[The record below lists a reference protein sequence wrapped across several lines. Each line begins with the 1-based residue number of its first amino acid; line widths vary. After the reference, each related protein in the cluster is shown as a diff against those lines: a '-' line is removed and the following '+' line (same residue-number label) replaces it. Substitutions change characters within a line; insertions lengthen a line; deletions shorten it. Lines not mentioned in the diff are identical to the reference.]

1 MFKRLLPV
9 MVLCTPLL
17 IAGCAGL
24 KKTGEVASLRCP
36 QTGLMRHADTA
47 VLKDAEGRETAFVAL
62 QDFRGSCD
70 FVRKGGNAVDITLDL
85 SFYAENRKTDAVQKQ
100 ADFAYFIAI
109 LAPDESIL
117 TKEVF
122 PLSIAFDKETGSGL
136 AVENVQQ
143 HIPLADIGLSGG
155 YKIIFGLQLTPEQL
169 AENKSGPQ
177 TAAQ

>member
-9 MVLCTPLL
+9 MVLCAPLL
-17 IAGCAGL
+17 LAGCAGL
-24 KKTGEVASLRCP
+24 KKSGDAAALRCP

-62 QDFRGSCD
+62 QNFRGSCD
-70 FVRKGGNAVDITLDL
+70 FSRKGKQAVNITLDL
-85 SFYAENRKTDAVQKQ
+85 SFYAENRKADAPQKQ
-100 ADFAYFIAI
+100 ADFSYFIAI

-122 PLSIAFDKETGSGL
+122 PVSVEFDKSTGSGL
-136 AVENVQQ
+136 LVENVQQ
-143 HIPLADIGLSGG
+143 HIPLTDTGLSSR

-169 AENKSGPQ
+169 AENKGGL
-177 TAAQ
+177 